1 MMRRPHVTLEVTPPR
16 DHRTA
21 VTVAAIGLTEAEA
34 IQLINT
40 ITDTL
45 EGAHHDQPDT
55 Q

>member
-1 MMRRPHVTLEVTPPR
+1 MPRPPLVTLAVTPPR

-21 VTVAAIGLTEAEA
+21 VTVAGIGLTETEA

-45 EGAHHDQPDT
+45 EGHHHDHT
-55 Q
+55 